1 MGYFHFLLQK
11 KTEIIPNFYNKKI
24 IQMNQSKNNYRT
36 AFIFLT
42 SLFFLW
48 GFITVLVDSL
58 IPRIRDLFTLTYF
71 QAGLVQFAFF
81 GAYFIL
87 SIPAGFLLSKIGYK
101 KGIVVGLITMALGCF
116 LFYPAASFREFNI
129 FLLAYFILAG
139 GITVLQV
146 AANPYVAVLG
156 SEAGAASRLNL
167 SQAFNSLGTSI
178 APILGASFLLSDKVK
193 SSDEISELT
202 ATAREAY
209 LVTEA
214 TAVQT
219 PFMVITSFI
228 ILLALVFVFVKLP
241 KMLSSAPKGG
251 YNLLFRKQSLLL
263 GALGIFIYVG
273 AEVAI
278 GSYLVNY
285 FYDMGLTA
293 VVKQNETLASIASTL
308 LGKDLEVVS
317 DYGILGAFVTFYW
330 SGAMIGRFVGSY
342 LTKIIRPSRVLSY
355 FAIGAVIMILISS
368 QTLGIVSMV
377 SILAVGLF
385 NSIMFPTIFSLS
397 LEGLDNLKPQASG
410 ILCTMIVGG
419 AIIPPLYGYMTD
431 LYGFKMA
438 LILLIGCYV
447 YIVWYGFRQGKE
459 SIGV

>member
-1 MGYFHFLLQK
+1 
-11 KTEIIPNFYNKKI
+11 
-24 IQMNQSKNNYRT
+24 MNQSKNNYQT

-81 GAYFIL
+81 GAYFVL

-101 KGIVVGLITMALGCF
+101 KGIVVGLVTMAVGCF

-156 SEAGAASRLNL
+156 PEKSAASRLNL

-178 APILGASFLLSDKVK
+178 APILGASFLLSDKVR

-202 ATAREAY
+202 SAAREAY
-209 LVTEA
+209 LISEA

-219 PFMVITSFI
+219 PFIVITFFI
-228 ILLALVFVFVKLP
+228 ILLALFFVFVKLP
-241 KMLSSAPKGG
+241 IMLSSSPRGG
-251 YNLLFRKQSLLL
+251 YNLLFQNKSLLL

-293 VVKQNETLASIASTL
+293 VVKQNEVLATIASTL
-308 LGKDLEVVS
+308 LGKDLAIVS

-342 LTKIIRPSRVLSY
+342 LTKTISPSRVLSF
-355 FAIGAVIMILISS
+355 FAMGAVLMILISS
-368 QTLGIVSMV
+368 QTMGMVSMV

-397 LEGLDNLKPQASG
+397 LTGLDDLKPQASG

-431 LYGFKMA
+431 LFGFKLA
-438 LILLIGCYV
+438 LVLLISCYI
-447 YIVWYGFRQGKE
+447 YIVWYGFRQRKE
-459 SIGV
+459 SLGI